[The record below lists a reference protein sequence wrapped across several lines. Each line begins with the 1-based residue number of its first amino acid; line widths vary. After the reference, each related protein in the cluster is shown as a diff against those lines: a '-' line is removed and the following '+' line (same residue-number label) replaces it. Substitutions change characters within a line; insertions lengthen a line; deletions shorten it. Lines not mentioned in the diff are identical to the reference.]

1 MGYFDKITE
10 SSFKTGSNGESLYF
24 PNGILGKGRLVQ
36 DSVRK
41 TQLFKY
47 HKRLHKYLVPFAILY
62 GLVIGIGNDISLD
75 SLMPILIIGSIV
87 FIRQRYLIR
96 GLPIH
101 NEKLTI
107 KEVASTASKAFH
119 PAFLILMA
127 LNGAALIAIS
137 IAMPFILNE
146 PINEILT
153 LVIVP
158 FVLGVVSLAVYIYLY
173 KIKKSN
179 KSLKQ
184 TG

>member
-10 SSFKTGSNGESLYF
+10 ASFKTGSNGESIYF

-36 DSVRK
+36 DPARK
-41 TQLFKY
+41 AQLFKY
-47 HKRLHKYLVPFAILY
+47 HKRLHKYLIPFSILY
-62 GLVIGIGNDISLD
+62 GLIIGLGNNISLE

-96 GLPIH
+96 GLPIY
-101 NEKLTI
+101 NEKLTV

-119 PAFLILMA
+119 PAFLILMV
-127 LNGAALIAIS
+127 LNGAALIVVS

-146 PINEILT
+146 PINEIFT
-153 LVIVP
+153 LVIGP
-158 FVLGVVSLAVYIYLY
+158 FVLGVLSLAVYIYLY

-179 KSLKQ
+179 KSVKQ
-184 TG
+184 TD